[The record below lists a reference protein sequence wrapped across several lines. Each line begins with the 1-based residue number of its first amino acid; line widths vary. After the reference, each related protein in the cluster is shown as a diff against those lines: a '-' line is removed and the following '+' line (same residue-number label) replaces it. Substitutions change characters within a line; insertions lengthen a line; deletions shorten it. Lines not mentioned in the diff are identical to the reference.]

1 MLLLFVVGTIIYKLI
16 VFFLCS
22 YNPKRWAGV
31 DEDDSDMEVGFD
43 VIQKEEWRRY
53 IYFVYKFCLSFIFI
67 AINWLEDHIG
77 NN

>member
-1 MLLLFVVGTIIYKLI
+1 M
-16 VFFLCS
+16 
-22 YNPKRWAGV
+22 